1 MHALADIVTLYVAVV
16 QADGRI
22 RIQQLD
28 KDGLSAIPGAVS
40 PPFPPHPCEAP
51 LLFRRH
57 DTYYAL
63 FGHNCPCCPE
73 GSELFVYTAPHPL
86 GPWSGGQDVNR
97 DSSTGQRVV
106 NGQVNDFESLKHKLS
121 FHSNAYVRTNERRAW
136 FTEADDSELQYENSS
151 ILLCHVYRFAT
162 VCVRGSRRR
171 WGRQRASVPLGDR
184 PVGEWE
190 HARRELAVLGA
201 PLVH

>member
-1 MHALADIVTLYVAVV
+1 MYVAVV

-22 RIQQLD
+22 RIQQLA

-106 NGQVNDFESLKHKLS
+106 NGQVNDFESLKHTLS
-121 FHSNAYVRTNERRAW
+121 FHSNAHVRTNERRTAIRKLINP
-136 FTEADDSELQYENSS
+136 FM
-151 ILLCHVYRFAT
+151 YRFAT

>member
-1 MHALADIVTLYVAVV
+1 VTLYVAVV

-22 RIQQLD
+22 RIQQLA